1 MLKKFEISIKGARNS
16 SNTKALPYLSS
27 IINLIITVT
36 FATIVSQV
44 NTFDRITQRLVRKT
58 TNKKIFWKQEWSAG
72 SGFVTA

>member
-44 NTFDRITQRLVRKT
+44 NTFDRITQRIVRK
-58 TNKKIFWKQEWSAG
+58 TNKKIFWK
-72 SGFVTA
+72 

>member
-44 NTFDRITQRLVRKT
+44 NTFDRITQRIVRK